1 MGLIGIKN
9 RSDVSP
15 AQRRKS
21 FLHLVYENG
30 YHDGWHTGEPLR
42 AHLYEGDALAK
53 YRNGLRIGKRER
65 ARAA

>member
-1 MGLIGIKN
+1 MGLIGINN

-42 AHLYEGDALAK
+42 EELYTADAFDA
-53 YRNGLRIGKRER
+53 YRRGWRIGKRER
-65 ARAA
+65 ARV